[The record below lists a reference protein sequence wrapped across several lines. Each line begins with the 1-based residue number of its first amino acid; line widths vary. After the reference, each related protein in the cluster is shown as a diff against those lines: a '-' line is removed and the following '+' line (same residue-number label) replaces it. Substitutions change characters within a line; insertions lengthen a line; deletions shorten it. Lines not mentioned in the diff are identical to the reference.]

1 MIDTTIAI
9 TVSDLTTELK
19 NILESNFP
27 DLFVQGEISNFT
39 HHSSGHMYFTLKD
52 DRAEI
57 RCAMFKGNNQ
67 FLHFKPEG
75 GMQVFV
81 NGRISV
87 FEQRGTYQLIV
98 KQMEPAGY
106 GTLFLALEAL
116 KKQLQAEG
124 LFDEDRKMA
133 LPQFP
138 STVGIIT
145 SETGAVFQDIHQ
157 VLERRASFVELI
169 LRPTLVQGDLAADDV
184 VKALDELQKMN
195 DIDAI
200 ILGRGGGSIEDLW
213 PFNEE
218 KVARAIYNCNIPVIS
233 AVGHETDFTI
243 ADYVADIRAATPSV
257 AAEIVSSSKSE
268 IISDLDNLLHR
279 IAQRIEFDL
288 EQRWQNYD
296 QIFSRLIS
304 QRPAKKIQRWNK
316 DLLSYQM
323 RLENAARHIYSENS
337 SRLTAA
343 IGKLESLNPK
353 SILNRGYSI
362 AYQLPDRQIIRTQDD
377 ISSGEEFELQ
387 TGSGS
392 IFAEKIKNKKVNDN
406 G

>member
-1 MIDTTIAI
+1 MIDTNIAL
-9 TVSDLTTELK
+9 TVSDLTSEIK

-27 DLFVQGEISNFT
+27 ELFVQGEISNFM
-39 HHSSGHMYFTLKD
+39 HHNSGHMYFTLKD
-52 DRAEI
+52 DKAEI

-75 GMQVFV
+75 GMHVFV

-87 FEQRGTYQLIV
+87 YEQRGAYQLIV

-106 GTLFLALEAL
+106 GTLYLALEAL
-116 KKQLQAEG
+116 KKQLQSEG
-124 LFDEDRKMA
+124 LFDEDRKLV

-138 STVGIIT
+138 NTVGIIT

-157 VLERRASFVELI
+157 ILERRAPFVELV
-169 LRPTLVQGDLAADDV
+169 LRPTLVQGDLAADDI
-184 VKALDELQKMN
+184 VKALDDLQRIQA
-195 DIDAI
+195 IDVI

-218 KVARAIYNCNIPVIS
+218 KVARAISDCTIPIIS

-243 ADYVADIRAATPSV
+243 ADYVCDLRAATPSA
-257 AAEIVSSSKSE
+257 AAEIVISSKSE
-268 IISDLDNLLHR
+268 IQSDLNNLLQR
-279 IAQRIEFDL
+279 IAHRIEFFL

-296 QIFSRLIS
+296 QVSARLIS
-304 QRPAKKIQRWNK
+304 QRPDKKIQRWNS
-316 DLLSYQM
+316 DLDFNIK
-323 RLENAARHIYSENS
+323 RLKRATNHIYSENL
-337 SRLTAA
+337 SRLTVVR
-343 IGKLESLNPK
+343 GKLESLDPK

-362 AYQLPDRQIIRTQDD
+362 AYQLPERQIIRTQDD
-377 ISSGEEFELQ
+377 IINGEEFELQ

-392 IFAEKIKNKKVNDN
+392 IFAEKIMNKKATDN

>member
-195 DIDAI
+195 DIDVI

-296 QIFSRLIS
+296 QIFSRLIN

>member
-67 FLHFKPEG
+67 FLHFKPEN

-124 LFDEDRKMA
+124 LFDEDRKLA

-195 DIDAI
+195 DIDVI

-268 IISDLDNLLHR
+268 IISDLDNLLNR

>member
-195 DIDAI
+195 DIDVI

>member
-116 KKQLQAEG
+116 KKQLQTEG

-195 DIDAI
+195 DIDVI

-257 AAEIVSSSKSE
+257 AAEIVSLSKSE

>member
-124 LFDEDRKMA
+124 LFDEDRKLT

-195 DIDAI
+195 DIDVI

-268 IISDLDNLLHR
+268 IISDLDNLLNR